1 MVRDRYIIDHASSL
15 LIVGSILGSS
25 TLVKQ
30 KKKRIKVNM
39 ASRVRYVD
47 NENYILT
54 TRDLFIFRPF

>member
-30 KKKRIKVNM
+30 KKKKIKVNM
-39 ASRVRYVD
+39 ASRVRCVD

>member
-30 KKKRIKVNM
+30 KKKKIKVNM
-39 ASRVRYVD
+39 ASRVRCVD
-47 NENYILT
+47 
-54 TRDLFIFRPF
+54 R